1 MPPRQKTY
9 ESVLREGASI
19 LAGCESAQ
27 LDARVLMKFVTG
39 LDDAGLILRGAHDM
53 PAEDEAAFLKLIA
66 RRAAREPIAYI
77 TGVREF
83 WSLDFHVTPDV
94 LIPRADS
101 ECLIEAVLKRR
112 APSKP
117 WTVLDLGVGSGC
129 LLCALLH
136 EMPSAR
142 GLGIDRSK
150 AALEVAK
157 DNAARLGLGA
167 RASFIA
173 ADWASGVEARFDI
186 IIANPP
192 YIPAGE
198 KPALPADVSDFE
210 PSDALFSGTDGFDAY
225 GEILRAAPRLLAPEG
240 LLILEAGDGQAARL
254 RDMVSKALPGA
265 QTTIVNDLKG
275 LARGVLAE
283 GKTFAEKD

>member
-1 MPPRQKTY
+1 MR
-9 ESVLREGASI
+9 EGVSVLTD
-19 LAGCESAQ
+19 CESAQ

-39 LDDAGLILRGAHDM
+39 FDDASLILRGADEM
-53 PAEDEAAFLKLIA
+53 PPEDETAFLKLIA
-66 RRAAREPIAYI
+66 RRAANEPVAYI

-83 WSLDFHVTPDV
+83 WSLDFRVTPDV

-101 ECLIEAVLKRR
+101 ECLIDAVLKRR
-112 APSKP
+112 DPSKP

-142 GLGIDRSK
+142 GFGVDRSQ
-150 AALEVAK
+150 AALSVAK

-167 RASFIA
+167 RAFFVA
-173 ADWASGVEARFDI
+173 GDWASGIEARFDI

-198 KPALPADVSDFE
+198 RPELPADVSDFE
-210 PSDALFSGTDGFDAY
+210 PSDALFSGADGFDAY
-225 GEILRAAPRLLAPEG
+225 SEILHAAPRLLAPDG
-240 LLILEAGDGQAARL
+240 LFILEAGDGQSTRL
-254 RDMVSKALPGA
+254 RDMVSEALPGA
-265 QTTIVNDLKG
+265 RTTIVNDLKG
-275 LARGVLAE
+275 LPRGVLAE
-283 GKTFAEKD
+283 GKTFTEKD

>member
-1 MPPRQKTY
+1 MPPKQQTY
-9 ESVLREGASI
+9 ERVLREGASI
-19 LAGCESAQ
+19 LAGCEPAQ

-39 LDDAGLILRGAHDM
+39 FDDAGLILRGADDM
-53 PAEDEAAFLKLIA
+53 PSEDEAAFFKLIA

-83 WSLDFHVTPDV
+83 WSLDFRVTPDV

-112 APSKP
+112 DPSKP

-142 GLGIDRSK
+142 GLGVDRSQT
-150 AALEVAK
+150 ALGVAK
-157 DNAARLGLGA
+157 DNAARLGLA
-167 RASFIA
+167 SRASFIA
-173 ADWASGVEARFDI
+173 GDWASGIETRFDI

-192 YIPAGE
+192 YIPAGD
-198 KPALPADVSDFE
+198 KPVLPPDVSDFE
-210 PSDALFSGTDGFDAY
+210 PCDALFSGADGFDAY
-225 GEILRAAPRLLAPEG
+225 HEILRAAHRLLAPEG
-240 LLILEAGDGQAARL
+240 LLVLEAGDGQAARL
-254 RDMVSKALPGA
+254 RDMVSQALPGA

-275 LARGVLAE
+275 LPRGVLAK
-283 GKTFAEKD
+283 GKTFTEKD